1 MDAPS
6 DMASSNTSPLSLL
19 LAAAAQA
26 FSYPDEGIAA
36 TLGPLAS
43 VCDGDAAIPSEL
55 AESAERVFEAS
66 HCFADDTAE
75 KLAYTRLFIGSLEM
89 EAPPYAS
96 YYMTDSHTLNGR
108 VAAEVEAVYH
118 QFGLQLGDGEIA
130 PPDHL
135 RYLLAF
141 LSLLAA
147 RYEET
152 GEEAFAEAYA
162 DFRDAYIMPW
172 FGQFEELVAQNAD
185 APYYPAL
192 VSLIGN
198 LLGK

>member
-1 MDAPS
+1 MMLD
-6 DMASSNTSPLSLL
+6 
-19 LAAAAQA
+19 AAARAL
-26 FSYPDEGIAA
+26 SYPDEGIAA

-43 VCDGDAAIPSEL
+43 VCESDAVIPSEL
-55 AESAERVFEAS
+55 EEDAKRVLEAS
-66 HCFADDTAE
+66 GCFADDTAE

-96 YYMTDSHTLNGR
+96 YYMTDNHTLNGR
-108 VAAEVEAVYH
+108 VAAEVEAVYT
-118 QFGLQLGDGEIA
+118 QFGIQLGDGEIA

-135 RYLLAF
+135 RYLLTF

-162 DFRDAYIMPW
+162 DFRDAFIAPW
-172 FGQFEELVAQNAD
+172 FGQFQKLVDEYAD

-192 VSLIGN
+192 VQLISD

>member
-1 MDAPS
+1 MSMKPAVQIPN
-6 DMASSNTSPLSLL
+6 AELLS
-19 LAAAAQA
+19 ACAQA
-26 FSYPDEGIAA
+26 FSYPDKGIEE
-36 TLGPLAS
+36 TLSPLRTYLL
-43 VCDGDAAIPSEL
+43 DPSTER
-55 AESAERVFEAS
+55 SANIDHVLETS
-66 HCFADDTAE
+66 GCFADDTAE

-96 YYMTDSHTLNGR
+96 YYTTDNHTLNGR
-108 VAAEVEAVYH
+108 VAAEVEAVYN

-135 RYLLAF
+135 RYLLTF

-152 GEEAFAEAYA
+152 NEESFAEAYA

-172 FGQFEELVAQNAD
+172 FGQFQELVEQNAD

-192 VSLIGN
+192 VELIAET
-198 LLGK
+198 LGF

>member
-1 MDAPS
+1 MVNV
-6 DMASSNTSPLSLL
+6 ASQLL
-19 LAAAAQA
+19 LAASQA
-26 FSYPDEGIAA
+26 FSYPANGIWSTLDALQAYREARLPERDEGI
-36 TLGPLAS
+36 
-43 VCDGDAAIPSEL
+43 
-55 AESAERVFEAS
+55 ERVLEAS

-96 YYMTDSHTLNGR
+96 YYMTDNHTLNGR

-135 RYLLAF
+135 RFLLAF

-152 GEEAFAEAYA
+152 GEEAFSEAYA

-192 VSLIGN
+192 VSLIGG